1 VRCDKAEKARAALE
15 GPDFHITFRLAVR
28 MGLLWRRRHQGRR
41 LAVWRWALLLT
52 ISDRGLY
59 RRDESW
65 KAGRDQTRQGVS
77 EAKPGLSSS
86 AIYFIADLDRRAIW
100 IAGR

>member
-1 VRCDKAEKARAALE
+1 MVYIGETRVGK
-15 GPDFHITFRLAVR
+15 P
-28 MGLLWRRRHQGRR
+28 
-41 LAVWRWALLLT
+41 
-52 ISDRGLY
+52 
-59 RRDESW
+59 
-65 KAGRDQTRQGVS
+65 GRDQTRQGVS